1 MRIVPPEEIASRLVT
16 FQAGLKKIGVH
27 AAIIRQNT
35 DLYYFTGTV
44 QDGYLIVPAE
54 GKPVFAVR
62 RDVRRAQEQS
72 PLRPVV
78 PLGSLKEL
86 PALVDEAA
94 GVPAPRTL
102 GLELDVLPAATF
114 FFFDEKLFPKDHLVD
129 VGGLIRQV
137 RMVKSAWELSMMRRA
152 ARISHAV
159 ARAVPDLVRE
169 GMSEWDL
176 MAELQRVALLHGH
189 LGFSRVRAFN
199 LEIFFGHILS
209 GPEAATPSYADS
221 PTGGPGVSPAFGQG
235 SGARALKRGDLI
247 SVDTMMNHHGY
258 LNDQTR
264 NFSLGEPHPLLR
276 DIHAFCHDL
285 HQWLREN
292 AKPGAVTGEL
302 YDAVLALVE
311 EAGRRE
317 NFMGPGGNGVSFLA
331 HGLGLEVDE
340 FPFIARGQKM
350 VLQEGMTLAFE
361 PKWAVPGVGIAGY
374 ENTYVV
380 TADGLESLNETPEDL
395 VVIS

>member
-1 MRIVPPEEIASRLVT
+1 MRIVPSEEIAGRLVT
-16 FQAGLKKIGVH
+16 FQAGLKKLGVH
-27 AAIIRQNT
+27 AAILRQNT

-54 GKPVFAVR
+54 GQPIFAVR
-62 RDVRRAQEQS
+62 RDVQRAQQQS
-72 PLRPVV
+72 PLRPIL

-86 PALVDEAA
+86 PGLVEEAV

-114 FFFDEKLFPKDHLVD
+114 FFFDEKLLPKDHLVD
-129 VGGLIRQV
+129 VGGLIRQI
-137 RMVKSAWELSMMRRA
+137 RMVKSSWEISMMREA

-159 ARAVPDLVRE
+159 AQAVPDLARE
-169 GMSEWDL
+169 GMGEWEL
-176 MAELQRVALLHGH
+176 MAELQRVALLNGH

-209 GPEAATPSYADS
+209 GPEAATPSYADA
-221 PTGGPGVSPAFGQG
+221 PTGGAGISPAFGQG
-235 SGARALKRGDLI
+235 SGRRSLKRGDLL

-264 NFSLGEPHPLLR
+264 NFSLGAPHPVLR
-276 DIHAFCHDL
+276 DTYRLCRDL

-302 YDAVLALVE
+302 YDSAVALVE
-311 EAGRRE
+311 KAGKRRH
-317 NFMGPGGNGVSFLA
+317 FMGPEDSGVSFLA

-340 FPFIARGQKM
+340 LPFIARGQKM

-361 PKWAVPGVGIAGY
+361 PKWAFPGLGIVGY

-380 TADGLESLNETPEDL
+380 TRDGLDSLNITPEDL
-395 VVIS
+395 VVI